1 MERAGKYVVHVI
13 LRLSKEERGDK
24 EVFVPWALY
33 QERGEKKAKK
43 AAKTAKG
50 VSLQFDDMSS
60 SIFLLSIM
68 FYD

>member
-1 MERAGKYVVHVI
+1 MERAGKYVVQVI
-13 LRLSKEERGDK
+13 PPLSKKERGDK

-33 QERGEKKAKK
+33 QEKGEKKAKK

-50 VSLQFDDMSS
+50 VRLLDDMSS
-60 SIFLLSIM
+60 SIFLLSIL

>member
-13 LRLSKEERGDK
+13 LPLSKEERGDK

-33 QERGEKKAKK
+33 QERGEEKAKK

-50 VSLQFDDMSS
+50 VRLLDDMSS
-60 SIFLLSIM
+60 TIFLLSIM
-68 FYD
+68 FTIS

>member
-1 MERAGKYVVHVI
+1 MSMCLSVVHVI
-13 LRLSKEERGDK
+13 LPLSKEERGDK

-50 VSLQFDDMSS
+50 VRLLLEDM
-60 SIFLLSIM
+60 
-68 FYD
+68 